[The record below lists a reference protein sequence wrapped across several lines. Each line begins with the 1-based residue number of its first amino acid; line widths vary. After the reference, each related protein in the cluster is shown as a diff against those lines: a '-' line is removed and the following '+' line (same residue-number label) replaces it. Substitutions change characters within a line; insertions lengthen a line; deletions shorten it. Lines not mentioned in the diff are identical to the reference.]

1 MSRTIPTDRFRHL
14 AETAVDVF
22 IRQGYRRTQ
31 MSDIAAALGV
41 AKGTLYLYVESK
53 EALFDLALRNADHEH
68 LLEVPSSLPLSTP
81 QANETV
87 AAAASLLA
95 ERGATPVLMAAI
107 DAAPTGDVRTELDA
121 IVRELYGACARNRRS
136 IKLVDRCAADHPDI
150 GALWF
155 EGGREGQMA
164 LLVRYLDA
172 RPQLALGYADTS
184 IVARIIVETIVFWS
198 VHRHW
203 DPHPQEVDEHA
214 AEETVVSF
222 VRRALIPEVD
232 T

>member
-1 MSRTIPTDRFRHL
+1 MARSIPTDRFRHL

-68 LLEVPSSLPLSTP
+68 LLEVPSRLPLSTP
-81 QANETV
+81 RANDTV

-95 ERGATPVLMAAI
+95 ERGATPVLLAAI
-107 DAAPTGDVRTELDA
+107 AAAPTIDVRSELDA
-121 IVRELYGACARNRRS
+121 IVRELYGVCARNRRS
-136 IKLVDRCAADHPDI
+136 IKLIDRCGADHPDI

-172 RPQLALGYADTS
+172 RPQLARGYADTS
-184 IVARIIVETIVFWS
+184 IIARIIVETIVFWS

-222 VRRALIPEVD
+222 VRRALIPEVE